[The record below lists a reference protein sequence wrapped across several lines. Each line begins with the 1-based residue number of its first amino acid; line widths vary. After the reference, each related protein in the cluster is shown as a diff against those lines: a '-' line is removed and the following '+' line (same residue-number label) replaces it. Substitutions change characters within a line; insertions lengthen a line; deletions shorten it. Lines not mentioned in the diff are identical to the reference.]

1 MAKKIGYLCVCA
13 KIKNNHYLFT
23 FQVFILCGGWV
34 GSAVQKVL
42 KMIEFFWTSSLM
54 MNGGV

>member
-34 GSAVQKVL
+34 GSAVQEKGHL
-42 KMIEFFWTSSLM
+42 HLL